1 MLTEQSSTKSI
12 PSQDISARKIEKN
25 FRQNFEKVPKAI
37 LVCAKSM
44 QIDALLDHFTLVGST
59 KDKNLLISHLMKLSS
74 IPMTS
79 DRVQPKHIAV

>member
-1 MLTEQSSTKSI
+1 
-12 PSQDISARKIEKN
+12 
-25 FRQNFEKVPKAI
+25 
-37 LVCAKSM
+37 M

-59 KDKNLLISHLMKLSS
+59 KDKNLPISHLMKLSS